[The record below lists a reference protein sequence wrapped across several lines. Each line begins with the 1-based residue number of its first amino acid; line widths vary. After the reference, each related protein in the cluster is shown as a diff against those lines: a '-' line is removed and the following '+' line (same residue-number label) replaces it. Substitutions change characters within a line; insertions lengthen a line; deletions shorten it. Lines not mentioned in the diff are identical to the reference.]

1 MKFSF
6 LNRYHIHL
14 RVKFGFG
21 RRRKSTSAFIIRFQS
36 NETTVMWLAS
46 AYEQS
51 AAYRSHPGLFS
62 VLNIQRSAEHER

>member
-6 LNRYHIHL
+6 LNRYCIHS
-14 RVKFGFG
+14 RVEFGFS

-46 AYEQS
+46 AWS
-51 AAYRSHPGLFS
+51 SLPLIGH
-62 VLNIQRSAEHER
+62 IQVCFQF